1 MAGEFPALLEKDGL
15 AENTALIFWGDLD
28 LGMPHGKRWI
38 DDIDTGIIADLV
50 LLKATKPGGK
60 QSATAK
66 PSIDN
71 IGNNL
76 TLRCQADESSIA
88 YPIKRG
94 D

>member
-50 LLKATKPGGK
+50 LLKAIKRGGK
-60 QSATAK
+60 PSATAK
-66 PSIDN
+66 PSIDI

-76 TLRCQADESSIA
+76 SLRCQADESSIA

>member
-1 MAGEFPALLEKDGL
+1 MAGEFPALLEKDGQ
-15 AENTALIFWGDLD
+15 AENAALVLWSDLG

-50 LLKATKPGGK
+50 LLKAIKSGGK
-60 QSATAK
+60 PSAPAK
-66 PSIDN
+66 PSIDI
-71 IGNNL
+71 IGSNL
-76 TLRCQADESSIA
+76 PLRCQADESSIA

>member
-1 MAGEFPALLEKDGL
+1 MTGEFPALLEKDGR
-15 AENTALIFWGDLD
+15 AENTALIFWGDLR
-28 LGMPHGKRWI
+28 LGMSDGKRWI

-60 QSATAK
+60 PSATAK
-66 PSIDN
+66 PSIDI

-76 TLRCQADESSIA
+76 SLRCQADESSIA
-88 YPIKRG
+88 SPIKRG

>member
-50 LLKATKPGGK
+50 LLKAIKPGG
-60 QSATAK
+60 QA
-66 PSIDN
+66 
-71 IGNNL
+71 IGYCKAIN
-76 TLRCQADESSIA
+76 RHHRQ
-88 YPIKRG
+88 
-94 D
+94 